1 MANQFFV
8 APSPHVHSAEST
20 TKIMRDVVIA
30 LLPALVVSALLF
42 GWSVLGVTAL
52 GNTLADAVHSA
63 YAAAEK
69 IHFEGAHMRRDIGSR
84 DM

>member
-1 MANQFFV
+1 MG
-8 APSPHVHSAEST
+8 
-20 TKIMRDVVIA
+20 TKADGGRILTAGGR
-30 LLPALVVSALLF
+30 
-42 GWSVLGVTAL
+42 VLGVTAL
-52 GNTLADAVHSA
+52 GDTLADAVHSA

>member
-1 MANQFFV
+1 
-8 APSPHVHSAEST
+8 
-20 TKIMRDVVIA
+20 
-30 LLPALVVSALLF
+30 
-42 GWSVLGVTAL
+42 VTAL

>member
-52 GNTLADAVHSA
+52 SVAL
-63 YAAAEK
+63 
-69 IHFEGAHMRRDIGSR
+69 
-84 DM
+84 

>member
-1 MANQFFV
+1 MTAGG
-8 APSPHVHSAEST
+8 
-20 TKIMRDVVIA
+20 R
-30 LLPALVVSALLF
+30 
-42 GWSVLGVTAL
+42 VLGVTAL
-52 GNTLADAVHSA
+52 GDTLADAVHSA